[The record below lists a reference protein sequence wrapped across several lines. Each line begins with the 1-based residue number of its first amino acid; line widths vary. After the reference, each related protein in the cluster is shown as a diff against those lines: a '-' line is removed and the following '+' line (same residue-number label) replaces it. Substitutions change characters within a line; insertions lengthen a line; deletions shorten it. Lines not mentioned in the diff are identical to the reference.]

1 MMLNKWWIPEK
12 HIACINIW
20 AELKAYMS
28 TRKKKRVRE
37 RERQRKMVQSAEE
50 EQWWKKEKKKQL
62 GLYWSPRSNSS
73 SVCLSVSLLCSMF
86 HKNAPTCRHSN
97 CKLTMKTT
105 REMIISEYW
114 QSINYLKLSMFIS
127 VSRCNRN
134 QLEIGPIKKATKII
148 SIEKKKING
157 VLVILKGFEQSWF
170 EYIKVWFCLLM
181 ESIG

>member
-148 SIEKKKING
+148 SIEKKK
-157 VLVILKGFEQSWF
+157 S
-170 EYIKVWFCLLM
+170 M
-181 ESIG
+181 EF